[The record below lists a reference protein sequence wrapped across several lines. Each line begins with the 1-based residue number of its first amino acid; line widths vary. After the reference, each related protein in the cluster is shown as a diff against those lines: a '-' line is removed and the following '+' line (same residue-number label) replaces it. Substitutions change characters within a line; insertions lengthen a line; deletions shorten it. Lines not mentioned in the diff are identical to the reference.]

1 VKPVD
6 VATGLS
12 LVIGLLEAAQVEY
25 MIVGS
30 VACAIY
36 GEPRLTRDLDLVIS
50 LSPTSA
56 ASFSGLFDTNDFYVP
71 PVEIISQEI
80 VRGGL
85 LNLLHHRS
93 GLKVDLVFRKS
104 NKHAIQEFSRR
115 RRIEILSGIT
125 AWIAAPE
132 DVIIAKLRFYREGE
146 SVKHLTDI
154 RGIIANTSIDRE
166 YLDRWVQELRLQ
178 SYFDEI

>member
-1 VKPVD
+1 MKPVD

-12 LVIGLLEAAQVEY
+12 LVIGLFEVGQIEY

-30 VACAIY
+30 VAGAIY

-50 LSPTSA
+50 LAPTYA
-56 ASFSGLFDTNDFYVP
+56 PAFSLLFDPNDFYVP

-80 VRGGL
+80 VRGGM
-85 LNLLHHRS
+85 LNLLHHQS

-104 NKHAIQEFSRR
+104 NEHAIMEFSRR
-115 RRIEILSGIT
+115 RRIEILSGLT
-125 AWIAAPE
+125 AWVAAPE

-146 SVKHLTDI
+146 SVKHLADI
-154 RGIIANTSIDRE
+154 RGIIANTPIDRT
-166 YLDRWVQELRLQ
+166 YLDQWVQALRLQ
-178 SYFDEI
+178 AYFAQI